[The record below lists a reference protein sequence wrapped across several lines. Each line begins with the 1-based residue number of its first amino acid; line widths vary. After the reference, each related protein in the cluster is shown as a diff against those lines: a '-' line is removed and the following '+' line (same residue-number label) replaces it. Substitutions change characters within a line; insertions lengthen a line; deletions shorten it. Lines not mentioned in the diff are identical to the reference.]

1 MFDRFTARALRVLF
15 HARSQASELGATAI
29 EPEHILLGVLHE
41 GEGIGNGILARSV
54 DLQILR
60 NDIVGRVNG
69 HQQVPKSDEIPFSDS
84 CQHALEYALEEAERL
99 SHSPVGTEHLLLGVL
114 REEDSVAAEVL
125 RARGL
130 TFEGLREAIVE
141 LCVADEPEP
150 PGPPSTPANTY
161 KWPQI
166 PFVPSR
172 TIHILH
178 SGMQWPT
185 QPVINHA
192 GTVFSAYG
200 FTLEEIIVRAWAG
213 SRWYVD
219 IARDRCDHERF
230 DFLMVLP
237 QEETWE
243 TCLGLLRSAI
253 EQQFAVHVSRETRM
267 RDVYRLTDTGRRGRM
282 LRRYPDP
289 PPGTGFS
296 SLAFSV
302 FMRRSKDTPMFP
314 IEPFAVHSVP
324 FMFLVH
330 WFEKILGRQVI
341 DQTDLPGIYG
351 FELKERVSTPE
362 AFIRLLRNEAG
373 LVMAP
378 VQRELPTLI
387 VT

>member
-1 MFDRFTARALRVLF
+1 MRVLF

-29 EPEHILLGVLHE
+29 EPEHILLGVLRE
-41 GEGIGNGILARSV
+41 ASGLGGRVLARSV

-69 HQQVPKSDEIPFSDS
+69 HQKVPESDEIPFSDS
-84 CQHALEYALEEAERL
+84 CQHALEYAVAEADRL

-114 REEDSVAAEVL
+114 REENSVAAQVL
-125 RARGL
+125 RVRGL
-130 TFEGLREAIVE
+130 TVDAVREAIVE
-141 LCVADEPEP
+141 LCDADEPDP

-172 TIHILH
+172 TVHILQ

-192 GTVFSAYG
+192 GNVFSAYG
-200 FTLEEIIVRAWAG
+200 FTLKEIIVRAWGG
-213 SRWYVD
+213 SRWHVD
-219 IARDRCDHERF
+219 IAPGRCDHERF

-237 QEETWE
+237 QEETSE
-243 TCLGLLRSAI
+243 TCLGLLQSAI
-253 EQQFAVHVSRETRM
+253 EQQFAVHVSREMRM

-296 SLAFSV
+296 SLTFSM
-302 FMRRSKDTPMFP
+302 FMRRSNDAPTFP
-314 IEPFAVHSVP
+314 IDPFAVHSMP
-324 FMFLVH
+324 FIFLVH
-330 WFEKILGRQVI
+330 WFEEILGRQVV
-341 DQTDLPGIYG
+341 DQTELRGIYG
-351 FELKERVSTPE
+351 FELKDRVSTPD
-362 AFIRLLRNEAG
+362 AFIRLLRDEAG
-373 LVMAP
+373 LVVAP
-378 VQRELPTLI
+378 VQHELSTLI
-387 VT
+387 VR